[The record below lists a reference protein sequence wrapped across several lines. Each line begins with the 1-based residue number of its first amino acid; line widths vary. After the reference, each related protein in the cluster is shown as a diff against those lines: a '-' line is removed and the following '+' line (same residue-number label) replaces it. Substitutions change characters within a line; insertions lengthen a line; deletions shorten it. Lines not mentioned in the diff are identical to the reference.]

1 MPVLPIQ
8 ERMAALT
15 NDFNFVKNKIYC
27 LTALDA
33 RNLKS
38 VSLDWNQ
45 GAGRALLSL
54 EVLEESLCLAS
65 SGFWWSLAILV
76 LWLHCSNLCLHL
88 HIAFFSSSSS
98 FLLQGHLWWHLEHI
112 WLIQHNLLI
121 SRSLTTVIRL
131 YHTDYIRRFQ
141 KPGPYLMRPSCST
154 LQCECL
160 CVYMCVCWWV
170 W

>member
-1 MPVLPIQ
+1 MPILPIE

-15 NDFNFVKNKIYC
+15 NDFNLVKNKIYS

-38 VSLDWNQ
+38 VFPGNQ
-45 GAGRALLSL
+45 GAGRAVLSL

-88 HIAFFSSSSS
+88 QIAFFSSSSS
-98 FLLQGHLWWHLEHI
+98 FLLQGHL
-112 WLIQHNLLI
+112 
-121 SRSLTTVIRL
+121 
-131 YHTDYIRRFQ
+131 
-141 KPGPYLMRPSCST
+141 
-154 LQCECL
+154 
-160 CVYMCVCWWV
+160 
-170 W
+170 